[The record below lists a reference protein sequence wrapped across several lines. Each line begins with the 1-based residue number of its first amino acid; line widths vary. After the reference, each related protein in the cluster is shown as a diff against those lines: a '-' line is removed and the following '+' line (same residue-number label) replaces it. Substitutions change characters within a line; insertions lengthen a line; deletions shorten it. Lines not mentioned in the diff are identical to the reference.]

1 MGLLPVLKSGLP
13 VLLLVGLFS
22 CSQSVAAEWNIPL
35 PHNPLSAARIANL
48 AVKGNTVTITTGD
61 MILTGH
67 LDQPAGYK
75 GGLQAE
81 KLHLILPFLAE
92 AGDSVITLQRVFLFP
107 MAGAWQLEATSLTL
121 QTPFVELRIDTPS
134 YSWNPQGGWHFKTGR
149 LYGRS
154 RYAGMTR
161 PVEILGDG
169 LNAGGNP
176 IGWKGKMGLVR
187 MAWPLPDPG
196 FARGEVQP
204 LDIQVNEARQ
214 FLVAGKGG
222 WLDPALAGFLFE
234 TGPWSGNYLI
244 RPFRAFGQVV
254 KSGEARMVHLQG
266 KGMASLLDIWFGEI
280 GFTKHH
286 LNRDEILVFS
296 LD

>member
-1 MGLLPVLKSGLP
+1 MGLFPAMKSGFP
-13 VLLLVGLFS
+13 CLLLACLFS
-22 CSQSVAAEWNIPL
+22 CNPAVAAEWNIPL
-35 PHNPLSAARIANL
+35 PLNPLSDDRIAKL
-48 AVKGNTVTITTGD
+48 VVKGDMMTISAGG
-61 MILTGH
+61 MAINGH
-67 LDQPAGYK
+67 FERLAGYK

-81 KLHLILPFLAE
+81 NLHLVLPSPAE

-107 MAGAWQLEATSLTL
+107 VAGAWQLEATSLAL
-121 QTPFVELRIDTPS
+121 QTPFVELRIDNPS
-134 YSWNPQGGWHFKTGR
+134 YSWNPQGGWHFQTGR

-154 RYAGMTR
+154 RYAGMHR
-161 PVEILGDG
+161 PVEILGNG
-169 LNAGGNP
+169 FNAGGNP
-176 IGWKGKMGLVR
+176 SGWKGKMELVR

-196 FARGEVQP
+196 FARGELQP

-214 FLVAGKGG
+214 FLVAGEGG
-222 WLDPALAGFLFE
+222 WLDPTLAGFLFE

-254 KSGEARMVHLQG
+254 ESGEARMVHLQG

-286 LNRDEILVFS
+286 LNRDGSLVFS
-296 LD
+296 PD